1 MFGAGFYR
9 AAGIRF
15 GFPPVFAAFFAS
27 LVDFASRTR
36 MIGTDSLPRFHFP
49 LSSPIPRFPRFPR
62 FPRGIPHRIPPFPQS
77 PPTLHTRFP
86 RFPQF
91 QPANRTA
98 RATTAA
104 SALPGFSPRISASA
118 TTAKSTDL
126 PRKPAPSARSST
138 ATARAASPRIWTA
151 RAFAAVLRW
160 SPRRFRGVATAAA
173 ARWDS
178 RGTGT

>member
-49 LSSPIPRFPRFPR
+49 LSSPIPRFLR
-62 FPRGIPHRIPPFPQS
+62 FPRGIRHRIPPFPQLL
-77 PPTLHTRFP
+77 PTLHTRFPRFP